1 MNECLCVLSNN
12 FASMPKANIAAIFSE
27 FYTETEMEA
36 AKKVLYDIADSITP
50 KLGELNKI
58 KQSRVGDGKLRRDVD
73 DVLQLYTLLDVKRHA
88 MPRMLAADSSRI
100 PAMKDMELCRMTA
113 SIAELSAKF
122 NELSQNVITVVDSKL
137 KAQADVI
144 ATLTQDI
151 AAATSV
157 GSTVIAG
164 GQSDGG
170 SNPDT
175 ATTAPGQPWTTIV
188 RGRNVV
194 EGQTRPTRAN
204 APAAAV
210 TTQSMR
216 RKIIGSRAVDTTS
229 VPSKLSASPPTVT
242 IKTWHIFVGK
252 LNKECTKEDIKEFL
266 EQNDISVSEV
276 RKMEATRTW
285 QKEHSAFRVSVALKC
300 KDAVMMPAL
309 WPDNVEVRDWYF
321 KPRP

>member
-1 MNECLCVLSNN
+1 
-12 FASMPKANIAAIFSE
+12 
-27 FYTETEMEA
+27 
-36 AKKVLYDIADSITP
+36 
-50 KLGELNKI
+50 
-58 KQSRVGDGKLRRDVD
+58 
-73 DVLQLYTLLDVKRHA
+73 
-88 MPRMLAADSSRI
+88 
-100 PAMKDMELCRMTA
+100 MTA

-229 VPSKLSASPPTVT
+229 VPSKLSASPPTTTVT

-321 KPRP
+321 KPRS